1 MQMQSVKVLGH
12 RPGTRAPVFLLALLD
27 ACSVLAGAA
36 AAYVFRFN
44 DLTAWSE
51 PTLLLVAFS
60 MAMTVLLF
68 PTLGIYQSWRG
79 RNSLEM
85 VTLVTIGW
93 VAVFVLGLALVF
105 TTHQAHTLSRLWSG
119 TWFVTS
125 LALLVISRITG
136 YQLSKQLWRHGIDV
150 QPVAIVG
157 ANPLSHT
164 LIDRLR
170 KNAQSGFYPECVF
183 DEDPLASTYAGGLPV
198 LASLDALTNAVRTR
212 GIKEV
217 WLVLPLR
224 EEARVHTVLNAFR
237 HDFVNVRF
245 IPNVRDIALFNHSVS
260 EIAGLSSINLL
271 ASPSADPRFLAKQ
284 IFDRAFAALAL
295 LGVSPL
301 MLVIAMLVKLSSP
314 GPVFFRQWRKGANGN
329 EFQIYKFRTMVVHA
343 ENAGQ
348 LTQAKRHDSRVT
360 PIGALLRKTS
370 LDELPQFINV
380 LRGEMSVVGPRPH
393 ALQHDELY
401 KDLVHGYM
409 FRYRIKPGITGWAQI
424 NGYRGETDKIEK
436 MQGRIAFD
444 LYYIENWT
452 FGLDLKIVLKT
463 FVHGFG
469 GAHAY

>member
-1 MQMQSVKVLGH
+1 MQSVKPLGFH
-12 RPGTRAPVFLLALLD
+12 PGTRAPAFLFALLD
-27 ACSVLAGAA
+27 ACFVLAGAA
-36 AAYVFRFN
+36 IAYVFRF
-44 DLTAWSE
+44 DDFTAWSD
-51 PTLLLVAFS
+51 PTLLLVAFNT
-60 MAMTVLLF
+60 AMTVLLF

-79 RNSLEM
+79 RSPLEM

-93 VAVFVLGLALVF
+93 VAVFVLGLVLVF
-105 TTHQAHTLSRLWSG
+105 TTHQAHTLSRLWCG
-119 TWFVTS
+119 TWLVTS
-125 LALLVISRITG
+125 LVLFVGLRLAK
-136 YQLSKQLWRHGIDV
+136 YQLSKQLWSRGINV

-157 ANPLSHT
+157 ANPLSLT

-170 KNAQSGFYPECVF
+170 KNAQSGFSPECVF
-183 DEDPLASTYAGGLPV
+183 DEDPLASKYAGGLPV
-198 LASLDALTNAVRTR
+198 VASLDGLADAVRTR
-212 GIKEV
+212 GIKEI

-224 EEARVHTVLNAFR
+224 EEARVHAVLNAFR

-245 IPNVRDIALFNHSVS
+245 IPNVRDFSLFNHSVS
-260 EIAGLSSINLL
+260 EVVGLSAINLL
-271 ASPSADPRFLAKQ
+271 ASPSADPRFVPKQ
-284 IFDRAFAALAL
+284 IFDRTFAALAL
-295 LGVSPL
+295 LCLLPP
-301 MLVIAMLVKLSSP
+301 MLVIGILVKLSSP

-329 EFQIYKFRTMVVHA
+329 EFQIYKFRTMVVHS
-343 ENAGQ
+343 EDAGQ
-348 LTQAKRHDSRVT
+348 LTQAKRRDPRVT

-380 LRGEMSVVGPRPH
+380 LKGDMSVVGPRPH

-463 FVHGFG
+463 FIHGFS

>member
-1 MQMQSVKVLGH
+1 MQMQSVKPLGFQ
-12 RPGTRAPVFLLALLD
+12 PGTRAPAFLFALLD
-27 ACSVLAGAA
+27 ACLVLAGAA
-36 AAYVFRFN
+36 FAYLCRF
-44 DLTAWSE
+44 DDFTAWGD
-51 PTLLLVAFS
+51 PALLLVAFNT
-60 MAMTVLLF
+60 AMTVLLF
-68 PTLGIYQSWRG
+68 PTLGLYPSWRG
-79 RNSLEM
+79 RSPAEFL
-85 VTLVTIGW
+85 TLVTIGW
-93 VAVFVLGLALVF
+93 TAVFVLGLVLVF
-105 TTHQAHTLSRLWSG
+105 TTHQAQALSRLWCG

-125 LALLVISRITG
+125 LALLLILRVAEH
-136 YQLSKQLWRHGIDV
+136 QLSKQLWRRGINV

-157 ANPLSHT
+157 ANPLSLT

-170 KNAQSGFYPECVF
+170 SNAQSGFFPDCVF
-183 DEDPLASTYAGGLPV
+183 DEDAHAARYAGGLPLV
-198 LASLDALTNAVRTR
+198 ASLDGLANAVRTR
-212 GIKEV
+212 GIKEI

-224 EEARVHTVLNAFR
+224 EEARVHAVLNAFR

-245 IPNVRDIALFNHSVS
+245 IPNVRDISLFNHSVS
-260 EIAGLSSINLL
+260 EVVGLSAINLL
-271 ASPSADPRFLAKQ
+271 ASPSADPRFAAKQ
-284 IFDRAFAALAL
+284 IFDRTFAALAL
-295 LGVSPL
+295 LCLLPL
-301 MLVIAMLVKLSSP
+301 MLVIAVLVKTSSP

-329 EFQIYKFRTMVVHA
+329 KFQIYKFRTMVVHA
-343 ENAGQ
+343 EDAGQ
-348 LTQAKRHDSRVT
+348 LTQAKRRDPRVT

-436 MQGRIAFD
+436 MEGRIAFD

-463 FVHGFG
+463 FIHGFG

>member
-1 MQMQSVKVLGH
+1 MQSVKPLGFH
-12 RPGTRAPVFLLALLD
+12 PGTRAPAFLFALLD
-27 ACSVLAGAA
+27 ACLVLAGAA
-36 AAYVFRFN
+36 IAYVFRF
-44 DLTAWSE
+44 DDFIAWSD
-51 PTLLLVAFS
+51 PTLLLVAFNT
-60 MAMTVLLF
+60 AMTVLLF

-79 RNSLEM
+79 RSPLEM
-85 VTLVTIGW
+85 VTLVTLGW
-93 VAVFVLGLALVF
+93 VAVFVLGLILVF
-105 TTHQAHTLSRLWSG
+105 TTHQAHTLSRLWCG
-119 TWFVTS
+119 TWLITS
-125 LALLVISRITG
+125 LALLVTLRIAE
-136 YQLSKQLWRHGIDV
+136 YQWSKQLWRRGINV

-157 ANPLSHT
+157 ANPLSLT
-164 LIDRLR
+164 LIGRLR

-183 DEDPLASTYAGGLPV
+183 DEDPHASTYASGLPV
-198 LASLDALTNAVRTR
+198 IASLDGLANAVRTR
-212 GIKEV
+212 GIKEI

-224 EEARVHTVLNAFR
+224 EEARVHAVLNAFR

-245 IPNVRDIALFNHSVS
+245 IPNVRDISLFNHSVS
-260 EIAGLSSINLL
+260 EVVGLSAINLL
-271 ASPSADPRFLAKQ
+271 ASPSADPRYVSKQ
-284 IFDRAFAALAL
+284 IFDRTFAALAL
-295 LGVSPL
+295 LGLLPL
-301 MLVIAMLVKLSSP
+301 MLVIGILVKLSSP

-329 EFQIYKFRTMVVHA
+329 QFQIYKFRTMVVHA
-343 ENAGQ
+343 EETGQ
-348 LTQAKRHDSRVT
+348 LTQAKRRDPRVT
-360 PIGALLRKTS
+360 PVGALLRKTS

-463 FVHGFG
+463 FIHGFG

>member
-1 MQMQSVKVLGH
+1 MQSVKPLEFH
-12 RPGTRAPVFLLALLD
+12 PGTRAPEFLFALLD
-27 ACSVLAGAA
+27 ACLVLAGAEI
-36 AAYVFRFN
+36 AYVFRFE
-44 DLTAWSE
+44 DFTAWSNS
-51 PTLLLVAFS
+51 TLLLVAFNT
-60 MAMTVLLF
+60 AMTALLF

-79 RNSLEM
+79 RNPLEM

-93 VAVFVLGLALVF
+93 VAVFVLGLVLVF
-105 TTHQAHTLSRLWSG
+105 TTHQAHTLSRLWCG
-119 TWFVTS
+119 TWLITS
-125 LALLVISRITG
+125 LALLVALRIAQ
-136 YQLSKQLWRHGIDV
+136 YQLSKQLWRRGINV

-157 ANPLSHT
+157 ANPLSLM

-170 KNAQSGFYPECVF
+170 KNAQSGFSPECVF
-183 DEDPLASTYAGGLPV
+183 DEDPQASTYAGGLPV
-198 LASLDALTNAVRTR
+198 IASLDGLADAVRTR
-212 GIKEV
+212 SIKEI

-224 EEARVHTVLNAFR
+224 EEARVHAVLNAFR

-245 IPNVRDIALFNHSVS
+245 IPNVRDISLFNHSVS
-260 EIAGLSSINLL
+260 EVVGLSAINLL
-271 ASPSADPRFLAKQ
+271 ASPSADPRFVPKQ
-284 IFDRAFAALAL
+284 IFDRTFAALAL
-295 LGVSPL
+295 LCLLPL
-301 MLVIAMLVKLSSP
+301 MLVIGILVKLSSP

-329 EFQIYKFRTMVVHA
+329 EFQIYKFRTMVVHS
-343 ENAGQ
+343 EDAGQ
-348 LTQAKRHDSRVT
+348 LTQAKRRDPRVT

-380 LRGEMSVVGPRPH
+380 LKGDMSVVGPRPH

-401 KDLVHGYM
+401 KDLVNGYM

-463 FVHGFG
+463 FIHGFS
-469 GAHAY
+469 GAQAY

>member
-1 MQMQSVKVLGH
+1 MQSVKPLGFQ
-12 RPGTRAPVFLLALLD
+12 PGARAPAFLFALLD
-27 ACSVLAGAA
+27 ACFVLAGAA
-36 AAYVFRFN
+36 LAYVFRF
-44 DLTAWSE
+44 DDFTAWSE
-51 PTLLLVAFS
+51 PALLLVAFNTV
-60 MAMTVLLF
+60 MTVLLF
-68 PTLGIYQSWRG
+68 PRLGIYRSWRG
-79 RNSLEM
+79 RTPLEM

-93 VAVFVLGLALVF
+93 VAVFVLGLVLVF
-105 TTHQAHTLSRLWSG
+105 TTHQAYSLSRLWCG
-119 TWFVTS
+119 TWLAIS
-125 LALLVISRITG
+125 LALLVISRIGG
-136 YQLSKQLWRHGIDV
+136 YQLSKQLWRHGINV

-157 ANPLSHT
+157 ANPLSRT
-164 LIDRLR
+164 LIERLR
-170 KNAQSGFYPECVF
+170 KNAQSGFSPACVF
-183 DEDPLASTYAGGLPV
+183 DEDPLAPMYSDGLPV
-198 LASLDALTNAVRTR
+198 LASLDALADTVRAR

-217 WLVLPLR
+217 WLVLSLR
-224 EEARVHTVLNAFR
+224 EEARVHAVLNAFR

-245 IPNVRDIALFNHSVS
+245 IPNVRDFALFNHSVS
-260 EIAGLSSINLL
+260 EVAGLSAINLL
-271 ASPSADPRFLAKQ
+271 ASPSADPRFVPKQ
-284 IFDRAFAALAL
+284 IFDRMFAALAL
-295 LGVSPL
+295 LGVLPV
-301 MLVIAMLVKLSSP
+301 MLVIALLVKLSSP

-329 EFQIYKFRTMVVHA
+329 QFQIYKFRTMVVHA
-343 ENAGQ
+343 ENSGQ
-348 LTQAKRHDSRVT
+348 LTQAKRRDPRVT
-360 PIGALLRKTS
+360 AVGALLRKTS

-463 FVHGFG
+463 FIHGFG